1 MIALGIVFLCV
12 LAALAVVVLSEQML
26 FFPRFFAYL
35 ALYAV
40 SYPLYLAND
49 ARWYWFTL
57 ATDVS
62 LLLAT
67 NEAINL
73 RLRVL
78 EDQEGRAKAVRRA
91 AWWFGVVCCSF
102 VALIGVTQFNLP
114 WGFQMAL
121 ELTLAFCIG
130 RLFVVAVYVLLEQIP
145 CPQHSARH
153 LVFLLLFLVPSLA
166 QMMVRIDSDKQY
178 ELYWTTRAIQMSLR
192 IGVMLAWLSMF
203 WPKSSAAR
211 RALRDHQSG
220 A

>member
-57 ATDVS
+57 ATDVT

-67 NEAINL
+67 NEAVNL
-73 RLRVL
+73 RLRGAGRS
-78 EDQEGRAKAVRRA
+78 GRAGEGCA
-91 AWWFGVVCCSF
+91 
-102 VALIGVTQFNLP
+102 
-114 WGFQMAL
+114 
-121 ELTLAFCIG
+121 
-130 RLFVVAVYVLLEQIP
+130 
-145 CPQHSARH
+145 
-153 LVFLLLFLVPSLA
+153 
-166 QMMVRIDSDKQY
+166 
-178 ELYWTTRAIQMSLR
+178 
-192 IGVMLAWLSMF
+192 
-203 WPKSSAAR
+203 KSSAAR
-211 RALRDHQSG
+211 HALRDHQSG